1 MFMILKKKA
10 TPAFCFSIL
19 PVIGALICG
28 FSFAE
33 ILDFINTGM
42 GSVWKT
48 AILFI
53 FSVCYFSVMND
64 AGLFEPLVK
73 GLVKMAGSNIT
84 LIMIATSLIAVV
96 AHMDGACAST
106 YLITIP
112 VMLPIF
118 KKMKLNPLILLLLV
132 GLSTGDIASMAY
144 NMQVAFATT
153 VVGLFSAAIGFVTK
167 QTKNRWYTEDMSN
180 LEFMADLVS
189 EE

>member
-1 MFMILKKKA
+1 MIYAIVGYAIISYDVYDPEEKSNASVLL
-10 TPAFCFSIL
+10 FHSSGDRC
-19 PVIGALICG
+19 LICG
-28 FSFAE
+28 FSFPE
-33 ILDFINTGM
+33 ILEFINKGM

-96 AHMDGACAST
+96 AHMDGACASP

-132 GLSTGDIASMAY
+132 GLSP
-144 NMQVAFATT
+144 V
-153 VVGLFSAAIGFVTK
+153 
-167 QTKNRWYTEDMSN
+167 
-180 LEFMADLVS
+180 
-189 EE
+189 